1 MMKIVS
7 VFYFT
12 IHPFILKNLC
22 NKATTNYFKL
32 FYHFDGISH
41 FYLQK
46 QQCICNCST
55 DITLWRVDFRIHG
68 ELVHINITRTVKC
81 RALKMT
87 PKNPPQ
93 VRERVGLLHSKYVP
107 STSCDARPE
116 CRAQNI
122 FYGQF
127 DDSST
132 RQIILHFW
140 HLPKKCFRML
150 LFSRRP
156 RMKIYT
162 LFIVRFVNKYN

>member
-1 MMKIVS
+1 MIMMKIVS
-7 VFYFT
+7 FLLYFT
-12 IHPFILKNLC
+12 IRPFILKTFVTRRPQIISNFF
-22 NKATTNYFKL
+22 TTLMEFHIFIYKSSSVFANV
-32 FYHFDGISH
+32 
-41 FYLQK
+41 LQ
-46 QQCICNCST
+46 IY
-55 DITLWRVDFRIHG
+55 TLGRVDFRIHG

-132 RQIILHFW
+132 RQIILHF
-140 HLPKKCFRML
+140 
-150 LFSRRP
+150 
-156 RMKIYT
+156 
-162 LFIVRFVNKYN
+162 